1 MTYDLPLPPFL
12 SDLISHWDLTL
23 YSFPGTLA
31 FWLFSHIQACS
42 HSRAFALVTLS
53 ACIAFP
59 PISKW
64 LCSRVTFLVRPYLT
78 TLFTV
83 KILILPQILALP
95 IFPFC
100 FTFSIVFMTLCSTF
114 YFSNCLS
121 LEWKS
126 KENRVLLSVLC
137 ADECSIRWIIPGM

>member
-1 MTYDLPLPPFL
+1 MTMTYDLRLPPFL
-12 SDLISHWDLTL
+12 SDLTSHWDLTL
-23 YSFPGTLA
+23 YAFPGTLA

-42 HSRAFALVTLS
+42 HSRAFALITLS
-53 ACIAFP
+53 TCIAFP

-64 LCSRVTFLVRPYLT
+64 LCSLLTFLVIVRPYLT

-83 KILILPQILALP
+83 KILILPQILALL
-95 IFPFC
+95 IFHFC

-121 LEWKS
+121 LEWKF
-126 KENRVLLSVLC
+126 KENRSSCLFYVLMNALYS
-137 ADECSIRWIIPGM
+137 E

>member
-23 YSFPGTLA
+23 YPFPGTLA

-64 LCSRVTFLVRPYLT
+64 LCSLVTFLVRPYLT